1 MLGSY
6 IRLRTAIVLRLEDQA
21 CRRGGI
27 AVHPSRSVDGA
38 ILRCIGDEA
47 VANVSPRVT
56 EVDTRA
62 TAGALVG
69 VGFSTHLGRRCILV
83 RLHLLEVLL
92 FGKVRGCEVATVGID
107 GANIPLGMALCHVR
121 EGLTGEDAI
130 LMPQE
135 STLEVHK
142 RLSRLGA
149 RFGRKRCGRSVEVAR
164 TASKPSALSQ
174 SKHIGVDGILLHDS
188 ARRLHIA
195 VVPYGEY
202 RPHHVRIARRD
213 AEDLA
218 AIEHLDIGEEVV
230 VIEVMVATIDGG
242 RAVHD
247 TSL

>member
-1 MLGSY
+1 
-6 IRLRTAIVLRLEDQA
+6 
-21 CRRGGI
+21 
-27 AVHPSRSVDGA
+27 
-38 ILRCIGDEA
+38 
-47 VANVSPRVT
+47 
-56 EVDTRA
+56 
-62 TAGALVG
+62 
-69 VGFSTHLGRRCILV
+69 
-83 RLHLLEVLL
+83 
-92 FGKVRGCEVATVGID
+92 
-107 GANIPLGMALCHVR
+107 MALRHVR
-121 EGLTGEDAI
+121 EGLTGEDTI

-135 STLEVHK
+135 SALEVHK

-202 RPHHVRIARRD
+202 SPHHVRIACRD

-218 AIEHLDIGEEVV
+218 AVEHLDIGEEVV